1 MAITIAE
8 LIKKRD
14 DIKAKKEAL
23 YDLETSVGTITC
35 SVPDAALVA
44 EAWDMQD
51 TSEGNKHLVF
61 SCCVDPNLSAKE
73 LLEAYDCSE
82 PFDIVTEIFQAGEV
96 AKIAGHLLKLAGFNG
111 NVTSKL
117 HQSVK
122 K

>member
-8 LIKKRD
+8 LIKKRS
-14 DIKAKKEAL
+14 DIQAKKEAL

-35 SVPDAALVA
+35 RVPSADIVA
-44 EAWDMQD
+44 DSWDMQN
-51 TSEGNKHLVF
+51 TSDGNKNLVF
-61 SCCVDPNLSAKE
+61 ECCVEPNLHDRE
-73 LLEAYDCSE
+73 LQEAYNCVE

-96 AKIAGHLLKLAGFNG
+96 AKIAGHLLKLAGFNS

-117 HQSVK
+117 HQSAK

>member
-8 LIKKRD
+8 LIKKRS
-14 DIKAKKEAL
+14 DIQAKKEAL

-51 TSEGNKHLVF
+51 TSEGN
-61 SCCVDPNLSAKE
+61 SCVEPNLHDRE
-73 LLEAYDCSE
+73 LQEAYNCVE

-96 AKIAGHLLKLAGFNG
+96 AKIAGHLLKLAGFNS